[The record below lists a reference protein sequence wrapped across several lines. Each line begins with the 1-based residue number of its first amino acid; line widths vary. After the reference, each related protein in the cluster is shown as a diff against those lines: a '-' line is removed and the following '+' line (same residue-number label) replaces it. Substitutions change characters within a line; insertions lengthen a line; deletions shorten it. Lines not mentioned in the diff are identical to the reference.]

1 MVEGQPVEPACNRFL
16 LVQACCLIPRR
27 DLGFDLRI
35 IRPTVPVLVA
45 VGPEEAAAWIDG
57 NVDAI
62 RATNNHLPAALAG
75 RRFLRPPRDARPL
88 AHGSK
93 VVRHAPPVQEG
104 DADLAPRPL

>member
-1 MVEGQPVEPACNRFL
+1 MVECQPVEPACNRLL

-45 VGPEEAAAWIDG
+45 VGPEKAAAWIDG

-75 RRFLRPPRDARPL
+75 RRFLRPPRDDGPEVHASE
-88 AHGSK
+88 GSI
-93 VVRHAPPVQEG
+93 HAPPV
-104 DADLAPRPL
+104 PT